1 MRRLPWQS
9 TSQKG
14 ANEMRWN
21 RMRFHLI
28 SFRSNMT
35 AWTSLS

>member
-1 MRRLPWQS
+1 VR
-9 TSQKG
+9 

-28 SFRSNMT
+28 SFRSNGNHRSCGR
-35 AWTSLS
+35 AVRRRGDY